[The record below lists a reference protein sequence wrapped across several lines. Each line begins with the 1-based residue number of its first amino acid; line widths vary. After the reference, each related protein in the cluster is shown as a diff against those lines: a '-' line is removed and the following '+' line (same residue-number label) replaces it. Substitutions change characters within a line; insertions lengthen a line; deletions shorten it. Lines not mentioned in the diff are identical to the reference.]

1 MVQAA
6 PDLFTAVA
14 TASPKEGVMKRIS
27 KITAVAF
34 LFAAVVTAM
43 PRLALAQTGMTVA
56 PASLK
61 GEATDTEHKDWI
73 VVVAT
78 AVTAVTEVVI

>member
-1 MVQAA
+1 
-6 PDLFTAVA
+6 
-14 TASPKEGVMKRIS
+14 
-27 KITAVAF
+27 
-34 LFAAVVTAM
+34 
-43 PRLALAQTGMTVA
+43 LAQTGMTVA